1 MAVFMQPVTADN
13 FLEVANM
20 PEYDDCAIELV
31 EGEIVTMPLP
41 NNQHAET
48 LGELYYLISAFVR
61 QNNLGRT
68 LVGDTGFVLERN
80 PYGRDTVRG
89 VDIAFISKERAP
101 EPLPPNFM
109 EGAPDLAVEIMSPSN
124 TMADI
129 RRKIN
134 QLLQAGCRQVWIVH
148 PDLREVDVHTSDGA
162 KVYREGDKLTA
173 GDILPGFEI
182 HVADIFP
189 K

>member
-1 MAVFMQPVTADN
+1 MAVLTQPVTADN
-13 FLEVANM
+13 FLEVANL
-20 PEYDDCAIELV
+20 PEYADCAVELV

-41 NNQHAET
+41 NNQHSEIMAE
-48 LGELYYLISAFVR
+48 LHLAISLFVR

-68 LVGDTGFVLERN
+68 LVGDAGFVLGRN

-89 VDIAFISKERAP
+89 VDIAFISTERAP

-109 EGAPDLAVEIMSPSN
+109 EGAPDLAIEIMSPSN
-124 TMADI
+124 TMGDI

-134 QLLQAGCRQVWIVH
+134 QLLEAGCRQIWIVH
-148 PDLREVDVHTSDGA
+148 PDLREVDVHTSEGA
-162 KVYREGDKLTA
+162 KVHREGDKLFA
-173 GDILPGFEI
+173 DDILPGFKI
-182 HVADIFP
+182 DVADIFP

>member
-1 MAVFMQPVTADN
+1 MAVLTQPVTADN
-13 FLEVANM
+13 FLEVANL
-20 PEYDDCAIELV
+20 PEYADCAIELV

-41 NNQHAET
+41 NNQHAEIV
-48 LGELYYLISAFVR
+48 GELYFRISLFVR
-61 QNNLGRT
+61 QHNLGRT
-68 LVGDTGFVLERN
+68 LVGDAGFVLERN

-101 EPLPPNFM
+101 EPLPPTLM
-109 EGAPDLAVEIMSPSN
+109 EGAPDLAIEIMSPSN
-124 TMADI
+124 TMGDI

-134 QLLQAGCRQVWIVH
+134 QLLNAGCLQVWIVH

-162 KVYREGDKLTA
+162 KVRREGDKLFA

-182 HVADIFP
+182 DVADIFP

>member
-1 MAVFMQPVTADN
+1 MAVLTQPVTADN
-13 FLEVANM
+13 FLEVANL
-20 PEYDDCAIELV
+20 PEYADCAVELV
-31 EGEIVTMPLP
+31 EGEIVTMPLT

-48 LGELYYLISAFVR
+48 LGELSYKISAFVR
-61 QNNLGRT
+61 QHNLGRT
-68 LVGDTGFVLERN
+68 LVGDTGFTLERN

-89 VDIAFISKERAP
+89 IDLAFLSKARAP
-101 EPLPPNFM
+101 EPLPPGFL
-109 EGAPDLAVEIMSPSN
+109 EGAPDLAIEIMSPSN
-124 TMADI
+124 TMTDI

-162 KVYREGDKLTA
+162 KVYRESDKLSA

-182 HVADIFP
+182 DVADIFP